1 MGPGQSEVEKRVV
14 AYRLKISSRA
24 VREAGEA
31 YDWYEAQSQGLGS
44 EYEAA
49 LELQL
54 RRLEQA
60 PLLYAEILP
69 GIRRTL
75 LPRFPYALFYTVRND
90 LVHIL
95 AVIHNV
101 RNPKRWPGGRAR

>member
-1 MGPGQSEVEKRVV
+1 MGTSQREVEKRVV
-14 AYRLKISSRA
+14 AYRLKFSGRA
-24 VREAGEA
+24 VRELGEA
-31 YDWYEAQSQGLGS
+31 YAWYEAQSQGLGS
-44 EYEAA
+44 EYQAA

-60 PLLYAEILP
+60 PLLYTEILP

-75 LPRFPYALFYTVRND
+75 LPRFPYGVFYTVRND
-90 LVHIL
+90 LVHVL
-95 AVIHNV
+95 AVTHNA

>member
-1 MGPGQSEVEKRVV
+1 M
-14 AYRLKISSRA
+14 AYRLKFSVRA
-24 VREAGEA
+24 VREVGEA
-31 YDWYEAQSQGLGS
+31 HEWYEGQSQGLGP

-75 LPRFPYALFYTVRND
+75 LPRFPYGVFYTVRND

-95 AVIHNV
+95 AVVHNS
-101 RNPKRWPGGRAR
+101 RNPKRWPSTRTV

>member
-1 MGPGQSEVEKRVV
+1 M
-14 AYRLKISSRA
+14 AYRLKFSGRA
-24 VREAGEA
+24 VREVGEA
-31 YDWYEAQSQGLGS
+31 HEWYEAQSQGLGS

-60 PLLYAEILP
+60 PLLYPEILP

-75 LPRFPYALFYTVRND
+75 LPRFPYGAFYAVRND

-95 AVIHNV
+95 AVVHNA